1 MIEENGIFIPFA
13 ECALKS
19 TPQKRV
25 SKNAVKPHDM
35 NFQQT
40 PRERSSTFA
49 AIRNP
54 PRFQRLPIE
63 LLVPIVPIFAFETRP
78 TH

>member
-1 MIEENGIFIPFA
+1 MQEY
-13 ECALKS
+13 ALKS
-19 TPQKRV
+19 APQKRG
-25 SKNAVKPHDM
+25 SKKAVKPHDM

-40 PRERSSTFA
+40 PRERSSTLA

-63 LLVPIVPIFAFETRP
+63 LIVPIFAFETRP

>member
-1 MIEENGIFIPFA
+1 
-13 ECALKS
+13 
-19 TPQKRV
+19 
-25 SKNAVKPHDM
+25 M

-40 PRERSSTFA
+40 PRERSSTLA

-63 LLVPIVPIFAFETRP
+63 LIVPIVPIVPIFAFDTRP

>member
-1 MIEENGIFIPFA
+1 M
-13 ECALKS
+13 
-19 TPQKRV
+19 
-25 SKNAVKPHDM
+25 KPHDM

-40 PRERSSTFA
+40 PRERSSTLA

-63 LLVPIVPIFAFETRP
+63 LIVPIVPIFAFETRP

>member
-1 MIEENGIFIPFA
+1 M
-13 ECALKS
+13 
-19 TPQKRV
+19 
-25 SKNAVKPHDM
+25 KPHDM

-40 PRERSSTFA
+40 PRERSSTLA

-63 LLVPIVPIFAFETRP
+63 LIVPIFAFDTRP

>member
-1 MIEENGIFIPFA
+1 MEFLFHSGIRL
-13 ECALKS
+13 EWR
-19 TPQKRV
+19 T
-25 SKNAVKPHDM
+25 SKKAVKPHDM

-54 PRFQRLPIE
+54 PRFQRLPI
-63 LLVPIVPIFAFETRP
+63 VPIFAFETRP

>member
-1 MIEENGIFIPFA
+1 MQEY
-13 ECALKS
+13 ALKS
-19 TPQKRV
+19 APQKRG
-25 SKNAVKPHDM
+25 SKKAVKPHDM

-40 PRERSSTFA
+40 PRERSSTLA

-54 PRFQRLPIE
+54 PRFQRLLIE
-63 LLVPIVPIFAFETRP
+63 LIVPIVPIFAFETRP